1 MSYGVAPSQGT
12 LAWMFYL
19 ILTFFMFIDM
29 WLLKKII
36 HKWANKFTSK
46 EIRQRQK
53 AAKREKKR
61 MKYEQM
67 LAAMQNLEP
76 YEYKNFLRNNY
87 GPLERQIWKKERA
100 L

>member
-46 EIRQRQK
+46 EIGI
-53 AAKREKKR
+53 AA
-61 MKYEQM
+61 
-67 LAAMQNLEP
+67 LVGL
-76 YEYKNFLRNNY
+76 
-87 GPLERQIWKKERA
+87 
-100 L
+100 